1 MVGVCGLHAPR
12 DRLLAV
18 CGHRILLCAVQ
29 PSTEHKTMNDKSIET
44 VGNGPVFDSI
54 RAWIGDDDRVYV
66 KVEGMGNIRTVF
78 FRLDEM
84 KELNDGSLLDPLVA
98 KKMKDAEKELK
109 SIEEQ
114 LRIHK
119 IKLGKELKSLE
130 AKKEKVDRYCEKK
143 KEEAKELIAKS
154 ADIHTRK
161 FIKSCS
167 DFSKSLI
174 DFMEKKG

>member
-78 FRLDEM
+78 F
-84 KELNDGSLLDPLVA
+84 
-98 KKMKDAEKELK
+98 
-109 SIEEQ
+109 I
-114 LRIHK
+114 LR
-119 IKLGKELKSLE
+119 S
-130 AKKEKVDRYCEKK
+130 
-143 KEEAKELIAKS
+143 
-154 ADIHTRK
+154 
-161 FIKSCS
+161 
-167 DFSKSLI
+167 
-174 DFMEKKG
+174 

>member
-1 MVGVCGLHAPR
+1 M
-12 DRLLAV
+12 
-18 CGHRILLCAVQ
+18 
-29 PSTEHKTMNDKSIET
+29 KNKNIET

-54 RAWIGDDDRVYV
+54 RAWLGDDQRVYV

-78 FRLDEM
+78 FRLDELN
-84 KELNDGSLLDPLVA
+84 ELKDGSPLDPLVA
-98 KKMKDAEKELK
+98 KKMADAEKELK
-109 SIEEQ
+109 SVEEQ
-114 LRIHK
+114 LRNHK

-130 AKKEKVDRYCEKK
+130 AKKEKFDRYYEKK
-143 KEEAKELIAKS
+143 KEEANELIAKS
-154 ADIHTRK
+154 ADIHSRK

>member
-1 MVGVCGLHAPR
+1 MKN
-12 DRLLAV
+12 
-18 CGHRILLCAVQ
+18 
-29 PSTEHKTMNDKSIET
+29 KTIET

-54 RAWIGDDDRVYV
+54 RAWLGDDQRVYV

-78 FRLDEM
+78 FRLDELN
-84 KELNDGSLLDPLVA
+84 ELKDGSPLDPLVA
-98 KKMKDAEKELK
+98 KKMADAEKELK
-109 SIEEQ
+109 SVEEQ
-114 LRIHK
+114 LRNHK

-143 KEEAKELIAKS
+143 KEEANELIAKS
-154 ADIHTRK
+154 ADIHSRK

>member
-1 MVGVCGLHAPR
+1 M
-12 DRLLAV
+12 
-18 CGHRILLCAVQ
+18 
-29 PSTEHKTMNDKSIET
+29 KNKNIET

-54 RAWIGDDDRVYV
+54 RAWIGDDQRVYV
-66 KVEGMGNIRTVF
+66 KVEGLGNIRTVF
-78 FRLDEM
+78 FRLDE
-84 KELNDGSLLDPLVA
+84 LNKLKDGSPLDPLVA
-98 KKMKDAEKELK
+98 KKMADAEKELK
-109 SIEEQ
+109 SVEEQ
-114 LRIHK
+114 LRVHK

-143 KEEAKELIAKS
+143 KEEANELIAKS
-154 ADIHTRK
+154 TDIHTRK

>member
-1 MVGVCGLHAPR
+1 M
-12 DRLLAV
+12 
-18 CGHRILLCAVQ
+18 
-29 PSTEHKTMNDKSIET
+29 KNKNIET

-54 RAWIGDDDRVYV
+54 RAWLGDDQRVYV

-78 FRLDEM
+78 FRLDELN
-84 KELNDGSLLDPLVA
+84 ELKDGSPLDPLVA
-98 KKMKDAEKELK
+98 KKMADAEKELK
-109 SIEEQ
+109 SVEEQ
-114 LRIHK
+114 LRNHK

-130 AKKEKVDRYCEKK
+130 AKKEKFDRYYEKK
-143 KEEAKELIAKS
+143 KEEANELIAKS
-154 ADIHTRK
+154 ADINSRK

>member
-1 MVGVCGLHAPR
+1 M
-12 DRLLAV
+12 
-18 CGHRILLCAVQ
+18 
-29 PSTEHKTMNDKSIET
+29 KNKNIET

-54 RAWIGDDDRVYV
+54 RAWLGDDQRVYV

-78 FRLDEM
+78 FRLDELN
-84 KELNDGSLLDPLVA
+84 ELKDGSPLDPLVA
-98 KKMKDAEKELK
+98 KKMADAEKELK
-109 SIEEQ
+109 SVEEQ

-130 AKKEKVDRYCEKK
+130 AKKEKFDRYYEKK
-143 KEEAKELIAKS
+143 KEEANELIAKS
-154 ADIHTRK
+154 ADIHSRK

>member
-1 MVGVCGLHAPR
+1 M
-12 DRLLAV
+12 
-18 CGHRILLCAVQ
+18 
-29 PSTEHKTMNDKSIET
+29 KNKNIET

-54 RAWIGDDDRVYV
+54 RAWLGDDQRVYV

-78 FRLDEM
+78 FRLDE
-84 KELNDGSLLDPLVA
+84 LNQLKDGSPLDPLVA
-98 KKMKDAEKELK
+98 KKMADTEKELK
-109 SIEEQ
+109 SVEEQ

-143 KEEAKELIAKS
+143 KEEANELIARS
-154 ADIHTRK
+154 ADIHSRK

-174 DFMEKKG
+174 DFMEKKV

>member
-1 MVGVCGLHAPR
+1 M
-12 DRLLAV
+12 
-18 CGHRILLCAVQ
+18 
-29 PSTEHKTMNDKSIET
+29 KNKNIET
-44 VGNGPVFDSI
+44 VGNGPVFDSV
-54 RAWIGDDDRVYV
+54 RAWLGDDQRVYV

-78 FRLDEM
+78 FRLDELN
-84 KELNDGSLLDPLVA
+84 ELKDGSPLDPLVA
-98 KKMKDAEKELK
+98 KKMADAEKELK
-109 SIEEQ
+109 SVEEQ

-130 AKKEKVDRYCEKK
+130 AKKEKFDRYYEKK
-143 KEEAKELIAKS
+143 KEEANELIAKS
-154 ADIHTRK
+154 ADIHSRK

>member
-1 MVGVCGLHAPR
+1 M
-12 DRLLAV
+12 
-18 CGHRILLCAVQ
+18 
-29 PSTEHKTMNDKSIET
+29 KNKNIET

-54 RAWIGDDDRVYV
+54 RAWLGDDQRVYV

-78 FRLDEM
+78 FRLD
-84 KELNDGSLLDPLVA
+84 KLNELKDGSPLDPLVA
-98 KKMKDAEKELK
+98 KKMADAEKELK
-109 SIEEQ
+109 SVEEQ

-130 AKKEKVDRYCEKK
+130 AKKEKFDRYYEKK
-143 KEEAKELIAKS
+143 KEEANELIAKS
-154 ADIHTRK
+154 ADIHSRK